1 MTSGDDSPFFVQIE
15 PEGMMYEF
23 PPHERVLLIFRGRR
37 ALQHMEL
44 THYKDALGISRPGD
58 CEVWA
63 ALTDGT
69 LEQIAGFADIKA
81 PWIDSGNDAPGR
93 PPWEWPPPPEDLKL

>member
-1 MTSGDDSPFFVQIE
+1 MSE

-23 PPHERVLLIFRGRR
+23 PPRERVLLIFRGRR

-44 THYKDALGISRPGD
+44 THYKDAIGIWRPGD

-63 ALTDGT
+63 ALADGT

-81 PWIDSGNDAPGR
+81 PWVDSGHDAPGR
-93 PPWEWPPPPEDLKL
+93 PPWEWPPQPKDLKI